1 MVTPPATKKCCA
13 HTCPRKRRQL
23 AKIATRACH
32 AKRHPNV
39 QKCPEHLN
47 LFRFWLRHVLRATTA
62 CNFSSLIWPDGS
74 ASAALASLLFDPPE
88 PQIIGTT
95 QVFRDFPTFSR
106 TCIFF
111 VLTLSLLSSS
121 LLFSSLTLATSA
133 FPSVH
138 IVGSLTSKLPSAT
151 HPRNLTWNLRI
162 GPGWSSHWTWQFLGY
177 HV

>member
-95 QVFRDFPTFSR
+95 QCFATFLPFRAPASSLFWLFLFS
-106 TCIFF
+106 
-111 VLTLSLLSSS
+111 L